1 MTDELI
7 DEMLHKTH
15 MDAFPDNVLKKR
27 TKNMIMAKNEER
39 KMQMRK
45 LGIKKSI
52 ILATACC
59 LLFGTVVIAAVPK
72 KATVQHITAGEFT
85 SYSDIAIAEKKAG
98 IDIKSPESFSNG
110 YEFKWASIIYSEDL
124 DENKESIR
132 KYEGI
137 SIEYAKNEAEQIAL
151 DAQPAQFFD
160 MIHLERAQKKT
171 SIDGIEVRYYSHSY
185 KCVPLDYELTE
196 EDIRRQKEEGLQITY
211 GTTEIYERQ
220 TCNCTW
226 IQDGIGYEMLCI
238 SSVIPADTMFEMA
251 EEIITAK

>member
-72 KATVQHITAGEFT
+72 KATVQHTTAGEFT
-85 SYSDIAIAEKKAG
+85 SYSDIAIQKRKQALILNLLRVSAM
-98 IDIKSPESFSNG
+98 DTSLNG
-110 YEFKWASIIYSEDL
+110 LVFYIVKIWMRIRNPYG
-124 DENKESIR
+124 NMKEYR
-132 KYEGI
+132 
-137 SIEYAKNEAEQIAL
+137 
-151 DAQPAQFFD
+151 
-160 MIHLERAQKKT
+160 
-171 SIDGIEVRYYSHSY
+171 
-185 KCVPLDYELTE
+185 
-196 EDIRRQKEEGLQITY
+196 
-211 GTTEIYERQ
+211 
-220 TCNCTW
+220 
-226 IQDGIGYEMLCI
+226 
-238 SSVIPADTMFEMA
+238 
-251 EEIITAK
+251 